1 MLFLFFFHTSQVG
14 QVGFE
19 ECGKFKTFFLKPS
32 LRCSNYK
39 MTLINDKL
47 SKNMN
52 KEKLFLCLFIM
63 WFFWIYLKIATL
75 QPKFS
80 GLFYKGFSIV
90 VVFIA
95 IKGFDTDATSQ
106 ELKITLIL
114 WFFASLILPI
124 LSTSCLG
131 GFSCNIPTW

>member
-1 MLFLFFFHTSQVG
+1 MLFLFFFPHFASG
-14 QVGFE
+14 AGGFWRVW
-19 ECGKFKTFFLKPS
+19 KIQNFFLKPS

-114 WFFASLILPI
+114 WFSASLILPI